1 MKRYIT
7 TIVLLVIVTI
17 LSTMW
22 VSSLPS
28 VDIPNVDKP
37 VHFLMYAT
45 LTMGVFMDYTRWL
58 RERKSVWIYLIAP
71 LFAIFYGGLM
81 ELVQA
86 LLPWRGCSIWD
97 FLANSIGAA
106 MAVVIFFILDK
117 RLRTKD

>member
-7 TIVLLVIVTI
+7 TIVILVIVTI
-17 LSTMW
+17 LSTMY

-37 VHFLMYAT
+37 VHFLMYAV
-45 LTMGVFMDYTRWL
+45 LTMSIFMDYTRWT
-58 RERKSVWIYLIAP
+58 KFFGSKWIYLIAP
-71 LFAIFYGGLM
+71 LFAILYGGLM

-97 FLANSIGAA
+97 FLANAIGAA
-106 MAVVIFFILDK
+106 MAVAVFFVVDIIK
-117 RLRTKD
+117 RK

>member
-1 MKRYIT
+1 MRKYRT
-7 TIVLLVIVTI
+7 TLVLLVIVTI

-22 VSSLPS
+22 VESLPK

-45 LTMGVFMDYTRWL
+45 LTMTIFIDHTHWL
-58 RERKSVWIYLIAP
+58 KVKSNRWIYLIAP
-71 LFAIFYGGLM
+71 LIAIAYGGLM

-97 FLANSIGAA
+97 FLANCIGAA
-106 MAVVIFFILDK
+106 IATTIFVIIDIF
-117 RLRTKD
+117 RRR

>member
-1 MKRYIT
+1 MKYYT
-7 TIVLLVIVTI
+7 TIILLVIVTI

-22 VSSLPS
+22 VESLPK

-45 LTMGVFMDYTRWL
+45 LTLAIFLDHTRWL
-58 RERKSVWIYLIAP
+58 REKGSRWIYLFAP
-71 LFAIFYGGLM
+71 LFAIAYGGLM

-97 FLANSIGAA
+97 FLANAIGAA
-106 MAVVIFFILDK
+106 IATFLFLIINLVK
-117 RLRTKD
+117 RR